1 MPACSSLSSGG
12 SSCPSLSQPSR
23 KTASH
28 TSAYKEA
35 GRMEGFTE
43 GRTEGENALAAL
55 MTKLFSLGRVQDAEL
70 AAKDPEARKR
80 FYLEFGI
87 GDEQ

>member
-1 MPACSSLSSGG
+1 
-12 SSCPSLSQPSR
+12 
-23 KTASH
+23 
-28 TSAYKEA
+28 
-35 GRMEGFTE
+35 MEGFTE